1 MVVDAGDVFVG
12 GRYHSLVPVLREV
25 YDNNRDFYHAVA
37 VIKRGSLTEA
47 DGKPVYSLS
56 DLRNKHACFAGVG
69 TQVSGDQFFL
79 NFLEIYKKFVLIF
92 RLDGRFPC
100 TTC

>member
-69 TQVSGDQFFL
+69 TQVSGAAPPRFFL
-79 NFLEIYKKFVLIF
+79 FWMSSFIQMCIDF
-92 RLDGRFPC
+92 
-100 TTC
+100 

>member
-56 DLRNKHACFAGVG
+56 DLRDKHACFAGVG
-69 TQVSGDQFFL
+69 TQVKSDMSYSFLRSILILRRDGQFPYT
-79 NFLEIYKKFVLIF
+79 I
-92 RLDGRFPC
+92 C
-100 TTC
+100 

>member
-69 TQVSGDQFFL
+69 TQVSGAEPPRFFFL
-79 NFLEIYKKFVLIF
+79 NVLIYTNVYLF
-92 RLDGRFPC
+92 
-100 TTC
+100 

>member
-69 TQVSGDQFFL
+69 TQVSGVQFSL
-79 NFLEIYKKFVLIF
+79 NVLIYPN
-92 RLDGRFPC
+92 LC
-100 TTC
+100 

>member
-1 MVVDAGDVFVG
+1 MMVVDAGDVFVG

-69 TQVSGDQFFL
+69 TQVSGNQFFL
-79 NFLEIYKKFVLIF
+79 NFLEIYKKL
-92 RLDGRFPC
+92 C
-100 TTC
+100 